1 MTENTVPIVPAAR
14 PVFSVDDRR
23 RITALIDESLRTGSL
38 TLGPLTEQFEAAV
51 ADHVGSRHAI
61 AVGSGTA
68 ALEIVLRTIGV
79 EGRHVVVPVNTFFA
93 TAAAVVH
100 AGGIPRFVDIDRET
114 LTIGLASAE
123 AALEGDVAAVI
134 PVHIGGT
141 IGSDI
146 VALRALCDE
155 RGAAL
160 VEDAAHAHGSTL
172 DGRHAGTFGY
182 AGTFSFYPTKVV
194 TSGEGGVIV
203 TDDDRVNDEARI
215 YRDQGKAGF
224 VGGAHVR
231 MGYAWRMSELHAAVG
246 LTQWEHLDEYVDHRS
261 RIATYY
267 DAELTA
273 IDGVDPVRPPL
284 GCRSNYYKYVALL
297 APGLDRDAIKAEL
310 RERYGVSLSGEVYA
324 RPLHREPVF
333 TELATGD
340 FPVADDICGRHIC
353 LPVHSD
359 MTDEEAER
367 VVTSISEVVGRVM
380 STQPP
385 RGAPTPLR

>member
-1 MTENTVPIVPAAR
+1 
-14 PVFSVDDRR
+14 VFSAEDRR

-38 TLGPLTEQFEAAV
+38 TLGPLTEQLEGAV
-51 ADHVGSRHAI
+51 ANRVGSRHAV
-61 AVGSGTA
+61 AVSSGTA

-79 EGRHVVVPVNTFFA
+79 EGRYVVVPVNTFFA
-93 TAAAVVH
+93 TAAAVMH
-100 AGGIPRFVDIDRET
+100 AGGIPRFVDIDPQT
-114 LTIGLASAE
+114 LTIGLAAAE
-123 AALEGDVAAVI
+123 AALEGDVAAVV

-141 IGSDI
+141 IGLDI
-146 VALRALCDE
+146 GPLRALCDD

-203 TDDDRVNDEARI
+203 TDDDRVRDEARI

-224 VGGAHVR
+224 IGGAHVR
-231 MGYAWRMSELHAAVG
+231 LGYAWRMSELHAAVG
-246 LTQWEHLDEYVDHRS
+246 LTQWEHLDDFVEHRS
-261 RIATYY
+261 RIAAYY
-267 DAELTA
+267 DGELA
-273 IDGVDPVRPPL
+273 DVDGVDSVRPPPA
-284 GCRSNYYKYVALL
+284 CRANYYKYIALL
-297 APGLDRDAIKAEL
+297 APGLDRDAVKAEL
-310 RERYGVSLSGEVYA
+310 RQNYGVSLSGEVYA

-333 TELATGD
+333 TELAPGD

-359 MTDEEAER
+359 MTDAEAER
-367 VVTSISEVVGRVM
+367 VITSIREVIGRAM
-380 STQPP
+380 SATARDIDDRPH
-385 RGAPTPLR
+385 RGRSHVSHEPA